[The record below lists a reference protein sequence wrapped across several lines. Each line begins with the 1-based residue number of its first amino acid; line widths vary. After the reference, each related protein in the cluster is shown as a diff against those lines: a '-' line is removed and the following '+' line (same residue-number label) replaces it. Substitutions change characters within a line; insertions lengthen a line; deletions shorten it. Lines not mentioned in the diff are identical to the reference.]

1 MDLFMR
7 KLLLILTLILSFHSL
22 SKADD
27 VEDFE
32 IEGMSVGDSLLSYY
46 SKDVLDN
53 IEKYYYPNS
62 RKIFGLYSHYFNKNL
77 NNYDAIQFS
86 VTPDN
91 YQIEAIAGLNYKFEN
106 KKKECFREMEKIF
119 DEIQSL
125 FPNSETTKDKKETS
139 HSADTSGKSV
149 GKVYR
154 IKLDNGFI
162 RVSCTDWSNEM
173 DKSDSLKISINTTKH
188 MDWINNEAY

>member
-1 MDLFMR
+1 MR
-7 KLLLILTLILSFHSL
+7 KSLLILTLILSFHSL

-27 VEDFE
+27 IEDFE

-91 YQIEAIAGLNYKFEN
+91 YQIEAIAGLNYEFEN
-106 KKKECFREMEKIF
+106 KKKECYQEMEKIF

-125 FPNSETTKDKKETS
+125 FPNSRTVKEKESS
-139 HSADTSGKSV
+139 HEADVSGKSV

-154 IKLDNGFI
+154 INLNNGFI
-162 RVSCTDWSNEM
+162 RVTCTDWAKKMSHA
-173 DKSDSLKISINTTKH
+173 DSLKISIHTIKH
-188 MDWINNEAY
+188 IDWINNEAY